1 MIQTDTL
8 IEKKLP
14 VTVLSGFL
22 GSGKTTLLNVIS
34 GLDKYEDGEMYIFGE
49 ESSHFQMHD
58 LEKYRREYI
67 GFVFQ
72 NYNIIDSYTVYQN
85 VILALE
91 LQEYPYKL
99 RKKRALEIIKEV
111 GLFQQ
116 RNQKATS
123 KKHLKNDA
131 QNDFKLLQIEAPRAQ
146 EHEKSP
152 NAWTYLRKVYKIVSK
167 RDPKVSSNHQTGVQK
182 ASQNEV
188 PKHYPCLTS
197 QERRIFSLSRRA
209 ARPLSE
215 LLPPPNFDQH
225 WLSYM
230 TKH

>member
-1 MIQTDTL
+1 MKTI
-8 IEKKLP
+8 KLQK
-14 VTVLSGFL
+14 VSKYYQDGDQVSVGMKNVSLSFNIGEFVAITGES

-99 RKKRALEIIKEV
+99 RKKEP
-111 GLFQQ
+111 
-116 RNQKATS
+116 
-123 KKHLKNDA
+123 LK
-131 QNDFKLLQIEAPRAQ
+131 L
-146 EHEKSP
+146 
-152 NAWTYLRKVYKIVSK
+152 
-167 RDPKVSSNHQTGVQK
+167 
-182 ASQNEV
+182 
-188 PKHYPCLTS
+188 
-197 QERRIFSLSRRA
+197 
-209 ARPLSE
+209 
-215 LLPPPNFDQH
+215 
-225 WLSYM
+225 
-230 TKH
+230 